1 MSNYD
6 SQRLGQQNGRIGADS
21 ADVNDRPLV
30 VACGALAG
38 ELRTVLGQLGPDAA
52 DVDVRFLPANL
63 HNRPER
69 IVDAL
74 DAVVNEAG
82 GDDRTVLVGYA
93 DCGTGGR
100 LDAWLA
106 DHPGATRLPGAH
118 CYEMFAGADV
128 FSLLHDAEPGTFYL
142 TDFLA
147 KHFDALVWDGLG
159 LNRHPDLAA
168 MYFGNYTRV
177 VLLSQRDNP
186 AVVDAGRRA
195 AERLG
200 LRFEHLPVG
209 LRPLADAVAVGLR
222 PRVDTMAVA

>member
-1 MSNYD
+1 M
-6 SQRLGQQNGRIGADS
+6 
-21 ADVNDRPLV
+21 

-38 ELRTVLGQLGPDAA
+38 ELRTVLGQLGPVAA

-74 DAVVNEAG
+74 DRVVHEAG
-82 GDDRTVLVGYA
+82 ADRPVLVGYA

-100 LDAWLA
+100 LDSWLA

-118 CYEMFAGADV
+118 CYEMFAGADL
-128 FSLLHDAEPGTFYL
+128 FAALHDAEPGTFYL

-159 LNRHPDLAA
+159 LDRHPELAA
-168 MYFGNYTRV
+168 MYFGNYSRV
-177 VLLSQRDNP
+177 VLLSQGADP
-186 AVVDAGRRA
+186 AVVDAGQRA

-200 LRFEHLPVG
+200 LRFEHRPVG
-209 LRPLADAVAVGLR
+209 LARFADAIVVGLR
-222 PRVDTMAVA
+222 QRVDATVGA